1 MRRRS
6 DERLATE
13 KDVSGDSRETD
24 MIGDKSVKEGEE

>member
-6 DERLATE
+6 DERLATG
-13 KDVSGDSRETD
+13 KDISGDSRETD